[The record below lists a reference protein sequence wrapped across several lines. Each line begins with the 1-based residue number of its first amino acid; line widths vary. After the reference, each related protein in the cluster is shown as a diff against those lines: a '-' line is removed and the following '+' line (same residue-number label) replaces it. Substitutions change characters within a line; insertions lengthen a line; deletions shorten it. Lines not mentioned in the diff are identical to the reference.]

1 MPIQMFGSRIP
12 LSTVLLRTD
21 VFLVARLDNTSL
33 FPRLRIVGLVEGL
46 LCFGVFVVMSR
57 ARLVDRSWSLINQR
71 GSRDLDAGGHGGCWR
86 GIARPAEGDWA

>member
-1 MPIQMFGSRIP
+1 
-12 LSTVLLRTD
+12 
-21 VFLVARLDNTSL
+21 
-33 FPRLRIVGLVEGL
+33 
-46 LCFGVFVVMSR
+46 MSR